1 MSDRCGRCSRRL
13 DVTPVFQFQVGG
25 EPRLRCWRCALTY
38 LPMLR
43 RSAVIAGVVGTL
55 LLAINHGDVLL
66 GGHWAAAL
74 AWKAPLTY
82 LVPFVVASCGALLNS
97 RIR

>member
-1 MSDRCGRCSRRL
+1 MADHCGRCSGPL
-13 DVTPVFQFQVGG
+13 EAPPVFQFQVGG

-38 LPMLR
+38 APMLR
-43 RSAVIAGVVGTL
+43 RSLGIAGVVGSL
-55 LLAINHGDVLL
+55 LIAINHGDTVL

-74 AWKAPLTY
+74 AWKVPLTY

>member
-1 MSDRCGRCSRRL
+1 MADQCGRCSGPL
-13 DVTPVFQFQVGG
+13 ETQPVFQFQVGG

-38 LPMLR
+38 APMLR
-43 RSAVIAGVVGTL
+43 RSLGIAGVVGSL
-55 LLAINHGDVLL
+55 LLAINHGDAVL

-74 AWKAPLTY
+74 AWKVPLTY